1 MKHHHHKHSIDAE
14 QALKLALNGADISE
28 VGKGSKKSSN
38 NPSKSGNKI
47 KRFVRCLAKPT
58 GEFYLLGEL
67 REDADAKVPE
77 KPFLVCSGKE
87 NGALKDFT
95 YYKTLNEANHV
106 FDRISS

>member
-14 QALKLALNGADISE
+14 QALKLALNGADIGE

-47 KRFVRCLAKPT
+47 KQFVRCLAKPT

-67 REDADAKVPE
+67 REDTEAKIPE
-77 KPFLVCSGKE
+77 KPFLVCSGKG
-87 NGALKDFT
+87 NSSLQDFT
-95 YYKTLNEANHV
+95 YFKTLTEANHA
-106 FDRISS
+106 FERISC